1 MFITEDEMKTVLY
14 EYQVNEITEDNIEI
28 VTEGIESA
36 ISEVKG
42 YFHAANERRES
53 AGLSKQQYQ
62 AWKLYDIDAIFGATG
77 DARNKFV
84 MRLVERVAAWNI
96 CELANPDV
104 IYERVKAH
112 YDNTVRTL
120 EKIAG
125 MGEYSDSR
133 LVLTDLPSPQPAPD
147 ETPDTA
153 SENKPF
159 RMISRP
165 KFNHE

>member
-1 MFITEDEMKTVLY
+1 MFVTEDEMKTVLY
-14 EYQVNEITEDNIEI
+14 EYQVDEITEENLDI
-28 VTEGIESA
+28 VTEGIEAA
-36 ISEVKG
+36 ISEVKA
-42 YFHAANERRES
+42 YFHASNNRREM
-53 AGLSKQQYQ
+53 ANLTAQQYN
-62 AWKLYDIDAIFGATG
+62 AYKLYDVDEIFSKTG
-77 DARNKFV
+77 DNRNKFV

-96 CELANPDV
+96 CELANPDI

-112 YDNTVRTL
+112 YDNSIKTL

-125 MGEYSDSR
+125 MGEYADSR
-133 LVLTDLPSPQPAPD
+133 MVLTDLPSPQPAPD

-153 SENKPF
+153 SEHKPF